1 MSYTTFLCL
10 LYHTF
15 FGLSRRIF
23 KNFYFFFIGANSNA
37 TVVVVYTPYPV
48 HVTAFGHGK
57 LISGWFNAKIMNTMA
72 LTNIANPMIL

>member
-1 MSYTTFLCL
+1 M
-10 LYHTF
+10 
-15 FGLSRRIF
+15 
-23 KNFYFFFIGANSNA
+23 GANSNA
-37 TVVVVYTPYPV
+37 TVMVVYTPYPV